1 MGRTGP
7 GRRHCWCPH
16 AAMMV
21 CGGYGA
27 RDRREA
33 IRRID
38 LLIAAPG
45 QGRGKAGVTH
55 LLLMVGFKPL
65 AFSLALSQYI
75 V

>member
-1 MGRTGP
+1 
-7 GRRHCWCPH
+7 
-16 AAMMV
+16 MMV

-45 QGRGKAGVTH
+45 QGSGKAGVTH
-55 LLLMVGFKPL
+55 LLLMVGFQPL
-65 AFSLALSQYI
+65 AFPLALSQHL